1 MNTKDN
7 IVYTACKKLGKKLIL
22 PTITLLSLILSAFSA
37 HADELDQWLVEL
49 MQKRNIPGLQLA
61 VVRDNKVIKVA
72 SYGVA
77 NIEDNIAVDADTLF
91 VINSATKAFVGV
103 ALMQLVEQ
111 KKLDLNAPIG
121 TYLPEL
127 PTQWHAITTRELMSH
142 TSGLPDIIKDEI
154 ANLISDQ
161 GPDDAWQQVQTKPLE
176 FETGTRFK
184 YNQTN
189 YVIIG
194 KLINKLSGMPF
205 QQFIAKNQLQKTEM
219 NRTLQAGFGNL
230 NNVVKHSARRY
241 ETQGNELINSREA
254 IFSPMLQTAA
264 GMASTATELANWL
277 VALQTNQFI
286 NAQSIQQMWT
296 PTRLKNGHTQGFNQR
311 LNGYSL
317 GWPVMGREEHPA
329 LAAIGGNRAGIFVY
343 PEDNMSIVILTN
355 LIGAMPSQFVDEIA
369 GFYIPEMKQENGFGL
384 AKNIKRLWQV
394 LEVQGY
400 ENAITAAD
408 QLAKDEQIQFTESDI
423 NLWGYSLIN
432 QDKLN
437 EALAIF
443 KLNTH
448 LYPHSYNTFDSLAE
462 AYWYLGDLKQATAN
476 YNHVLKLKPDNT
488 HAKKQ
493 LAKLAKLLQ

>member
-1 MNTKDN
+1 M
-7 IVYTACKKLGKKLIL
+7 YTACKKLAKKLIL
-22 PTITLLSLILSAFSA
+22 PAITLLSAAFCAFSA
-37 HADELDQWLVEL
+37 HADELDQWVVEL

-61 VVRDNKVIKVA
+61 VVRNNKIIKVA

-77 NIEDNIAVDADTLF
+77 NIEDNIAVDANTLF
-91 VINSATKAFVGV
+91 AINSATKAFVGV

-111 KKLDLNAPIG
+111 KKLDLDAPIAN
-121 TYLPEL
+121 YLPEL

-161 GPDDAWQQVQTKPLE
+161 GPDDAWQQVQIKPLE

-189 YVIIG
+189 YAIIG
-194 KLINKLSGMPF
+194 QLINKLAGIPF

-219 NRTLQAGFGNL
+219 SRTLEAGFSNL

-241 ETQGNELINSREA
+241 ESQANELINSREA
-254 IFSPMLQTAA
+254 IFSELLQTAA

-286 NAQSIQQMWT
+286 SAQSIQQMWS

-329 LAAIGGNRAGIFVY
+329 LAAVGGNRAGIFVY
-343 PEDNMSIVILTN
+343 PKDNMSIVILTN
-355 LIGAMPSQFVDEIA
+355 LIGALPSQFVDEIA
-369 GFYIPEMKQENGFGL
+369 GFYIPQMKQENGFGL
-384 AKNIKRLWQV
+384 PKNIKRLWQV

-400 ENAITAAD
+400 GNAITAAA
-408 QLAKDEQIQFTESDI
+408 QLSKDEQIQFTENNI

-437 EALAIF
+437 EALAVF

-462 AYWYLGDLKQATAN
+462 AYWYLGDHQQAIAN
-476 YNHVLKLKPDNT
+476 YNHVLKLQPDNT

-493 LAKLAKLLQ
+493 LTKLAKINQ

>member
-22 PTITLLSLILSAFSA
+22 PAITLLSAAFCAFSA
-37 HADELDQWLVEL
+37 HADELDQWVVEL

-77 NIEDNIAVDADTLF
+77 NIEDNIAVDANTLF
-91 VINSATKAFVGV
+91 AINSATKAFVGV

-111 KKLDLNAPIG
+111 KKFDLDAPIA

-194 KLINKLSGMPF
+194 QLINKLAGIPF

-219 NRTLQAGFGNL
+219 SRTLEAGFSNL

-241 ETQGNELINSREA
+241 ENQGNELINSREA
-254 IFSPMLQTAA
+254 IFSELLQTAA

-286 NAQSIQQMWT
+286 SAQSIQQMWT

-329 LAAIGGNRAGIFVY
+329 LAAVGGNRAGIFVY
-343 PEDNMSIVILTN
+343 PKDNMSIVILTN
-355 LIGAMPSQFVDEIA
+355 LIGALPSQFVDEIA
-369 GFYIPEMKQENGFGL
+369 GFYIPQMKQENGFGL
-384 AKNIKRLWQV
+384 PKNIKRLWQV

-400 ENAITAAD
+400 GNAITAAA
-408 QLAKDEQIQFTESDI
+408 QLSKDEQIQFTENNI

-437 EALAIF
+437 EALAVF

-462 AYWYLGDLKQATAN
+462 VYWYLGDHQQAIAN
-476 YNHVLKLKPDNT
+476 YNHVLKLQPDNT

-493 LAKLAKLLQ
+493 LTKLAKINQ

>member
-22 PTITLLSLILSAFSA
+22 PTIALLSTLSTFSA

-49 MQKRNIPGLQLA
+49 MQRRHIPGLQLA
-61 VVRDNKVIKVA
+61 VVQNNKITKVA

-127 PTQWHAITTRELMSH
+127 PAQWHAITTRELMSH

-194 KLINKLSGMPF
+194 QLINKLSGMPF
-205 QQFIAKNQLQKTEM
+205 QQFIAKKQLQQTEM
-219 NRTLQAGFGNL
+219 NRTLEAGFGNL

-241 ETQGNELINSREA
+241 EKHGNELINSREA

-264 GMASTATELANWL
+264 GMASTATEIANWL
-277 VALQTNQFI
+277 VALQTNQLI
-286 NAQSIQQMWT
+286 SAQSIQQMWT

-311 LNGYSL
+311 VNGYSI

-369 GFYIPEMKQENGFGL
+369 SFYIPEMKQENGFGL

-400 ENAITAAD
+400 ENAITAAA
-408 QLAKDEQIQFTESDI
+408 QLTKDEQVQFTENDI

-432 QDKLN
+432 QNKLN

-448 LYPHSYNTFDSLAE
+448 LYPH
-462 AYWYLGDLKQATAN
+462 
-476 YNHVLKLKPDNT
+476 
-488 HAKKQ
+488 
-493 LAKLAKLLQ
+493 

>member
-7 IVYTACKKLGKKLIL
+7 IVYTACKKLAKKLIL
-22 PTITLLSLILSAFSA
+22 PTITLLSASFCAFSA
-37 HADELDQWLVEL
+37 HADELDQWVVEL

-61 VVRDNKVIKVA
+61 VVRDNKVTKVA

-77 NIEDNIAVDADTLF
+77 NIEDNIAVDGNTLF
-91 VINSATKAFVGV
+91 AINSATKAFVGV

-127 PTQWHAITTRELMSH
+127 PTEWHAISTRELMSH
-142 TSGLPDIIKDEI
+142 TSGLPDIIKGEVAD
-154 ANLISDQ
+154 LISDQ
-161 GPDDAWQQVQTKPLE
+161 GPDDAWQLVQTKPLE

-205 QQFIAKNQLQKTEM
+205 QQFIEKNQLQQAEM
-219 NRTLQAGFGNL
+219 SRTLEAGFNNL
-230 NNVVKHSARRY
+230 NNAVKHSARRY
-241 ETQGNELINSREA
+241 ENQGDELFNSREA
-254 IFSPMLQTAA
+254 IFSEMLQTAA
-264 GMASTATELANWL
+264 GMASTAAELANWL
-277 VALQTNQFI
+277 IALQTNQFI
-286 NAQSIQQMWT
+286 SEDSIQQMWT
-296 PTRLKNGHTQGFNQR
+296 PTRLKSGHTQGFNQR

-317 GWPVMGREEHPA
+317 GWPVMDREEHPA
-329 LAAIGGNRAGIFVY
+329 LAAVGGNRAGIFVY

-355 LIGAMPSQFVDEIA
+355 LMGAMPSQFVDEIA

-384 AKNIKRLWQV
+384 PKNIKRLWQV

-400 ENAITAAD
+400 ENAIVAAD
-408 QLAKDEQIQFTESDI
+408 QLSKEKKIQFAENDI

-437 EALAIF
+437 EALAVF

-448 LYPHSYNTFDSLAE
+448 LYPNSYNTFDSLAE
-462 AYWYLGDLKQATAN
+462 AYWYLGNLKQAIAN
-476 YNHVLKLKPDNT
+476 YNQVLKLKPDNA

-493 LAKLAKLLQ
+493 LAKLAELTQ